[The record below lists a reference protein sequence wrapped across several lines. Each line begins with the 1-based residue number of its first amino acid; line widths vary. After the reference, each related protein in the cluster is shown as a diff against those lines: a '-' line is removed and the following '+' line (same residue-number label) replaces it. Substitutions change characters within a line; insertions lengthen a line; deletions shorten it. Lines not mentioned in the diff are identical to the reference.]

1 MGNRTSIQQKEKYF
15 RSKPTYSQPTAK
27 VDRDAGVI
35 NGVQIVREGEARG
48 HGVMLDADFISD
60 VSSLGNEKQE
70 GLKSRF
76 NHPAMSSGALG
87 TYLGKFRNFRV
98 DGTATYADLHL
109 DASAKSTPS
118 GNLYEYIL
126 NLAES
131 APDAFGN
138 SISFQDDGNLYVKNR
153 ETGEKHALE
162 YDWGW
167 DDDEDW
173 SSAEEKTNMA
183 RKVRVGE
190 KLVDYDKAIYTED
203 KYVIISFLHAS
214 DLVDDPA
221 ATDGLFSSQVNS
233 HAFAVQASNFLDA
246 NPEIWD
252 FVERHPE
259 KLQPFFEKYK
269 AYSERKALKPQ
280 PPKMKKSLLQ
290 RLFTAFRGGQ
300 RFDIAITDTEG
311 NQLSVV
317 TDADTPAIGDE
328 VLIIRDGEDPAPAPD
343 GNYVAAEGQPNAG
356 DTITVAEGQI
366 ADIVP
371 AVVEEPTA
379 QPTDPTPD
387 PVSMSAISELQTKL
401 AALQEQLTS
410 LQAENERL
418 RKAPL
423 APHTELGDEE
433 DFTRGREKPTDP
445 MNEAGRKAFEQGKR
459 LAAAKKA
466 IPTA

>member
-1 MGNRTSIQQKEKYF
+1 MGNQSAIQQKKKYF

-27 VDRDAGVI
+27 VDRETGVI

-48 HGVMLDADFISD
+48 HGVMLDGDFIND
-60 VSSLGNEKQE
+60 VSRFGNEKRD
-70 GLKSRF
+70 GIKSRF

-109 DASAKSTPS
+109 DESAKSTPS
-118 GNLYEYIL
+118 GNLYEYVL

-138 SISFQDDGNLYVKNR
+138 SISFQDDGNMYVKNR

-162 YDWGW
+162 YDWSW

-173 SSAEEKTNMA
+173 SSQEPKTDMA

-190 KLVDYDKAIYTED
+190 DLVDYDKTIYTEE

-221 ATDGLFSSQVNS
+221 ATDGLFSAQVNS
-233 HAFAVQASNFLDA
+233 HAFAVQASDFLDA

-252 FVERHPE
+252 FVERHPD
-259 KLQPFFEKYK
+259 KLAPFFEKYR
-269 AYSERKALKPQ
+269 AYSERKALKSTA
-280 PPKMKKSLLQ
+280 PKMKKTILQ
-290 RLFTAFRGGQ
+290 RLFAAFRNNS

-317 TDADTPAIGDE
+317 TDADAPAIGDE
-328 VLIIRDGEDPAPAPD
+328 VLLLQDGQDPAPAPD
-343 GNYVAAEGQPNAG
+343 GNYIPADGEPNAG
-356 DTITVAEGQI
+356 DTITVAEGRI

-371 AVVEEPTA
+371 AVVEEPTP
-379 QPTDPTPD
+379 QPADVVPA
-387 PVSMSAISELQTKL
+387 PVSMGATGEQATQL
-401 AALQEQLTS
+401 AALQKRITDLE
-410 LQAENERL
+410 AENEAL
-418 RKAPL
+418 RQAPL
-423 APHTELGDEE
+423 AHHTELSDDE
-433 DFTRGREKPTDP
+433 DFT
-445 MNEAGRKAFEQGKR
+445 QGKPKPDYSFNEVG
-459 LAAAKKA
+459 KKA
-466 IPTA
+466 YLEGKKLARKS